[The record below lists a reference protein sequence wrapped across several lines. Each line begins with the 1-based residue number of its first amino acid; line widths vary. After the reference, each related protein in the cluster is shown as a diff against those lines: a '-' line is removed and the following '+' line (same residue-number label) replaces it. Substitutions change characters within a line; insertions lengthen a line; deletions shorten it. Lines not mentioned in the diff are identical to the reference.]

1 MNLFY
6 LTQDINFQKALL
18 LVAIIALIL
27 AILVSAYKLNS
38 SVAIG
43 QSWPPVVAPCPDYW
57 DLSGNYCIN
66 SSWKNVGNLNY
77 VSSSS
82 SSLYSSQV
90 PTCSD
95 PSFCVIPKSIFG
107 DKKTWATENHFV
119 WDGLTSDATPAE
131 KNNPSKTSSS
141 PNNLFSKGKNRIS
154 NLFSKGKKLTVNTNI
169 DTSSL
174 NN

>member
-38 SVAIG
+38 SIAIG

-57 DLSGNYCIN
+57 DLSGTYCIN
-66 SSWKNVGNLNY
+66 SSGMNLGFLKY
-77 VSSSS
+77 ESLSSA
-82 SSLYSSQV
+82 SLYSQK
-90 PTCSD
+90 PTCLSSSD

-107 DKKTWATENHFV
+107 NKKTWATKNHFV
-119 WDGLTSDATPAE
+119 WDGLTSD
-131 KNNPSKTSSS
+131 
-141 PNNLFSKGKNRIS
+141 
-154 NLFSKGKKLTVNTNI
+154 
-169 DTSSL
+169 
-174 NN
+174 